1 MDSVE
6 DQVRNVLQ
14 VKNTLFLEPPTVV
27 KFPGY
32 MGSDEPVTVNLTT
45 VIDPDGNLLEIN
57 QILEGNIP

>member
-1 MDSVE
+1 MDSVK
-6 DQVRNVLQ
+6 DQVCKVLQ
-14 VKNTLFLEPPTVV
+14 VENTLLLEPQTVV

-32 MGSDEPVTVNLTT
+32 MGSDEPVAVNLTT